1 MRFYL
6 LRIHECILY
15 WKIWCRSKYFL
26 MRITSW
32 IQLFK
37 LLCCDS
43 HHLNQYIVMFAI
55 CIVLNTL
62 KSYTYISWLNLIY
75 NLCPDFVFNYFL
87 YFLPIY
93 FLFCFFIFWDKS
105 WQTLEET
112 RNTWQE
118 IRLSILKKENRKK
131 KKKKQKI
138 VRKEYIVD

>member
-1 MRFYL
+1 
-6 LRIHECILY
+6 
-15 WKIWCRSKYFL
+15 
-26 MRITSW
+26 
-32 IQLFK
+32 
-37 LLCCDS
+37 
-43 HHLNQYIVMFAI
+43 MFAI